1 MVRKWE
7 GGRRIPP
14 NLKFLLRQKFV
25 CKWWKGKEGGII
37 RNIFGKNEAFLTGVF
52 GPKTT
57 IVSCYCLFLALFCPF
72 PAFFGQNAPIWGQ
85 KSRVKTV
92 KGREDNLISHNPF
105 LMKRK
110 FSPKRRKGYTHLT
123 DHVHKGVFDTLPKQG
138 GYDFTVF
145 CTVQDFKVVLHSI
158 LMLNAFT
165 WI

>member
-25 CKWWKGKEGGII
+25 CKWWRGKEGGII
-37 RNIFGKNEAFLTGVF
+37 RNIFWQKWGIFDRRFWSKNNNCILLLSVF
-52 GPKTT
+52 SPLLS
-57 IVSCYCLFLALFCPF
+57 ISSLFWSKFTNLRK
-72 PAFFGQNAPIWGQ
+72 

-145 CTVQDFKVVLHSI
+145 CTVQDFKVVLHNS